1 MSLKLPGN
9 CYLGILWGPISHRW
23 IDILNDV
30 NKDGVDVVSAYEYS
44 PKCDS
49 DDIIY
54 YPPEIEGEA
63 LSYESECKDCGLQFY
78 EQYYVKYENS
88 YGIEFPEEPTT

>member
-1 MSLKLPGN
+1 M
-9 CYLGILWGPISHRW
+9 
-23 IDILNDV
+23 ND
-30 NKDGVDVVSAYEYS
+30 KEIIHDQYCMGKC

-49 DDIIY
+49 DDILY